1 MTSIALQP
9 LSRTLLA
16 AGLAVVG
23 TIASFGATATPAFAG
38 PAGYSAKL
46 AAPVDGARKE
56 VLGGAL
62 WKCEGAA
69 CRAPAETSSPAASCA
84 RVVKTFGKVASFA
97 TAKGAFSPEQLDKC
111 NAKAAA

>member
-1 MTSIALQP
+1 MTTATLQP

-16 AGLAVVG
+16 AGLAIVG
-23 TIASFGATATPAFAG
+23 TIASFGATTTPAYAG
-38 PAGYSAKL
+38 GGYSAKL

-62 WKCEGAA
+62 WKCEGGA
-69 CRAPAETSSPAASCA
+69 CRAVADTSSPAASCA

-97 TAKGAFSPEQLDKC
+97 TSKGEFSPAQLDKC